1 MTRTTLKSPSV
12 GMSEANAP
20 TPPVKTGEGGT

>member
-1 MTRTTLKSPSV
+1 MTRTNLKGPSV

-20 TPPVKTGEGGT
+20 TTPPVKTGEG